1 MKTLILNESINLQFP
16 HDIVESCGTFYD
28 VEINTSDENEFL
40 LNVRGRAVIT
50 VSQKRYG
57 FYMLSG
63 HKFEPPDWWPTK
75 EIEVEEVLPFFSCIK
90 ALFTGQPITRFVKK
104 VVYVDFV
111 ELEGYYRFTIP
122 VSQIKVIEDQ

>member
-16 HDIVESCGTFYD
+16 HDLVESCNSFYD
-28 VEINTSDENEFL
+28 VEIKTSDENDFL
-40 LNVRGRAVIT
+40 LNVRGKAIALI
-50 VSQKRYG
+50 SQKRYG

-75 EIEVEEVLPFFSCIK
+75 EIEVEENLPFFSCIK
-90 ALFTGQPITRFVKK
+90 ALFKGQPITRFVKK
-104 VVYVDFV
+104 VVYVDFA
-111 ELEGYYRFTIP
+111 EFEGYYRFTIP